1 MMIQLLG
8 PCAYSF
14 GLAMVLPLFFPSLHL
29 LFFAPFL
36 VLCFYRCPLSSCL
49 WWALSCG
56 FVIDLLSAQ
65 TRLGTYAMNYCLTTL
80 FLYRYKFHFFEDRL
94 STLPIMTLG
103 FACLSTLIQI
113 AIFYTIGKPL
123 SLSWEW
129 MTNNL
134 FFSPLQDALYAIL
147 AFTIPS
153 LVISH
158 IKRRSFFSMAR
169 RRKS

>member
-1 MMIQLLG
+1 MMMHLLG
-8 PCAYSF
+8 LCAYSF

-36 VLCFYRCPLSSCL
+36 ALCFYRCSLSGCL

-80 FLYRYKFHFFEDRL
+80 CLYRYKFHFFEDRL
-94 STLPIMTLG
+94 STLPIMTLC
-103 FACLSTLIQI
+103 FACLSTLIQT
-113 AIFYTIGKPL
+113 AIFYMIGKSF

-129 MTNNL
+129 MASNL
-134 FFSPLQDALYAIL
+134 FFSPLQDALYAGL
-147 AFTIPS
+147 AFTLPS

-158 IKRRSFFSMAR
+158 IKRRSLFLMAR